1 MHGNTSTHS
10 WLHKQ
15 LSNNVIT
22 QWKNNGTAMPPFKN
36 FSVLQL
42 VHNLQKLITF
52 LRDKIVL
59 THGVRL
65 PKIVCTSLVQS
76 SIWISPSV
84 WFLAAK
90 GYILMHSRLSTRQA
104 YDRRVQWRE
113 IRGWRTI
120 HVESLVSRHR
130 WTDFYVCKSG
140 LHCSKMFML
149 KCSWFFEYLNS
160 YTFLLQTCIQYLRV
174 CAPTLCAECKMP
186 SVM

>member
-1 MHGNTSTHS
+1 MALLCHLSRIFQFFNLYTTFKNWLHS
-10 WLHKQ
+10 WEIRLCWP
-15 LSNNVIT
+15 I
-22 QWKNNGTAMPPFKN
+22 
-36 FSVLQL
+36 
-42 VHNLQKLITF
+42 
-52 LRDKIVL
+52 
-59 THGVRL
+59 GVRL

-90 GYILMHSRLSTRQA
+90 GYILMHSRLSTRQG

-120 HVESLVSRHR
+120 HVESLVYRHR